1 MTALLEL
8 TVYFTVW
15 TLITVVVGAAIRNQE
30 WTKEGRDIGLGNRD
44 NLKEATPMG
53 GRAERAAKNSIEA
66 AVFFVPLA
74 LIANAAGM
82 DAEVMLG
89 AQIAFWARIAYVP
102 IYIAGVK
109 YLRSFVWIV
118 GVVGQLQFDVLASR
132 IQQKYARIVTHFSI
146 SGGADCT
153 TGDFNCMARELDRFC
168 LDYANTES
176 LSWHHCVSASLW
188 MIGTAKPEL

>member
-15 TLITVVVGAAIRNQE
+15 TLISVVLGAAIRNQE

-44 NLKEATPMG
+44 NLQEATPMG

-74 LIANAAGM
+74 LIANAAGL

-89 AQIAFWARIAYVP
+89 AQVAFWARIAYVP
-102 IYIAGVK
+102 IYIAGIK
-109 YLRSFVWIV
+109 YLRSLVWIV
-118 GVVGQLQFDVLASR
+118 GVVG
-132 IQQKYARIVTHFSI
+132 Y
-146 SGGADCT
+146 G
-153 TGDFNCMARELDRFC
+153 MM
-168 LDYANTES
+168 
-176 LSWHHCVSASLW
+176 VSSML
-188 MIGTAKPEL
+188 

>member
-82 DAEVMLG
+82 ETEVMLG

-102 IYIAGVK
+102 IYIAGIK
-109 YLRSFVWIV
+109 YLRSLVWIV
-118 GVVGQLQFDVLASR
+118 GVVGYGMMVAAML
-132 IQQKYARIVTHFSI
+132 
-146 SGGADCT
+146 
-153 TGDFNCMARELDRFC
+153 
-168 LDYANTES
+168 
-176 LSWHHCVSASLW
+176 
-188 MIGTAKPEL
+188 

>member
-1 MTALLEL
+1 MTGLLEL

-15 TLITVVVGAAIRNQE
+15 TLIVVLVGAAIRNQE

-74 LIANAAGM
+74 LIANAAGL

-89 AQIAFWARIAYVP
+89 AQVAFWARIAYVP
-102 IYIAGVK
+102 IYIAGIK
-109 YLRSFVWIV
+109 YLRSLVWII
-118 GVVGQLQFDVLASR
+118 GV
-132 IQQKYARIVTHFSI
+132 
-146 SGGADCT
+146 
-153 TGDFNCMARELDRFC
+153 
-168 LDYANTES
+168 
-176 LSWHHCVSASLW
+176 
-188 MIGTAKPEL
+188 IGYGMMVAAML

>member
-74 LIANAAGM
+74 LIANAAG
-82 DAEVMLG
+82 
-89 AQIAFWARIAYVP
+89 
-102 IYIAGVK
+102 
-109 YLRSFVWIV
+109 
-118 GVVGQLQFDVLASR
+118 
-132 IQQKYARIVTHFSI
+132 
-146 SGGADCT
+146 
-153 TGDFNCMARELDRFC
+153 
-168 LDYANTES
+168 
-176 LSWHHCVSASLW
+176 W
-188 MIGTAKPEL
+188 MPR

>member
-15 TLITVVVGAAIRNQE
+15 TLISALVGMAIRNQE
-30 WTKEGRDIGLGNRD
+30 WTKEGREITLGNRD
-44 NLKEATPMG
+44 NLKEATPIG
-53 GRAERAAKNSIEA
+53 GRADRAAKNSIEA

-102 IYIAGVK
+102 IYIAGIK

-118 GVVGQLQFDVLASR
+118 GVVG
-132 IQQKYARIVTHFSI
+132 YAMMV
-146 SGGADCT
+146 AA
-153 TGDFNCMARELDRFC
+153 ML
-168 LDYANTES
+168 
-176 LSWHHCVSASLW
+176 
-188 MIGTAKPEL
+188 

>member
-8 TVYFTVW
+8 TMYFTIW
-15 TLITVVVGAAIRNQE
+15 TLLTVVVGGAIRNQE
-30 WTKEGRDIGLGNRD
+30 WTKEGRQIGLGNRD

-74 LIANAAGM
+74 LIANAAGL
-82 DAEVMLG
+82 DSEVMLG

-102 IYIAGVK
+102 IYVAGIK

-118 GVVGQLQFDVLASR
+118 GVVG
-132 IQQKYARIVTHFSI
+132 YA
-146 SGGADCT
+146 
-153 TGDFNCMARELDRFC
+153 MM
-168 LDYANTES
+168 
-176 LSWHHCVSASLW
+176 VSAVL
-188 MIGTAKPEL
+188 

>member
-15 TLITVVVGAAIRNQE
+15 TLITVVVGGAIRNQE
-30 WTKEGRDIGLGNRD
+30 WTKEGRQIGLGNRD
-44 NLKEATPMG
+44 NLKDATPMG

-74 LIANAAGM
+74 LVANAAGM

-102 IYIAGVK
+102 IYIAGIK
-109 YLRSFVWIV
+109 YLRSLVWII
-118 GVVGQLQFDVLASR
+118 GVVGYGMMVATML
-132 IQQKYARIVTHFSI
+132 
-146 SGGADCT
+146 
-153 TGDFNCMARELDRFC
+153 
-168 LDYANTES
+168 
-176 LSWHHCVSASLW
+176 
-188 MIGTAKPEL
+188 

>member
-15 TLITVVVGAAIRNQE
+15 TLITVVVCAAIRNQE

-66 AVFFVPLA
+66 AAFFVPLA

-102 IYIAGVK
+102 IYIAGIK
-109 YLRSFVWIV
+109 YLRSLVWIV
-118 GVVGQLQFDVLASR
+118 GVVGYGMMVAAML
-132 IQQKYARIVTHFSI
+132 
-146 SGGADCT
+146 
-153 TGDFNCMARELDRFC
+153 
-168 LDYANTES
+168 
-176 LSWHHCVSASLW
+176 
-188 MIGTAKPEL
+188 

>member
-15 TLITVVVGAAIRNQE
+15 TLVAVVVGGAIRNQE
-30 WTKEGRDIGLGNRD
+30 WTKEGRQIGLGNRD

-74 LIANAAGM
+74 LIANGAGL

-102 IYIAGVK
+102 IYIAGIK
-109 YLRSFVWIV
+109 YLRSLVWIV
-118 GVVGQLQFDVLASR
+118 GVVGYGMMVAAML
-132 IQQKYARIVTHFSI
+132 
-146 SGGADCT
+146 
-153 TGDFNCMARELDRFC
+153 
-168 LDYANTES
+168 
-176 LSWHHCVSASLW
+176 
-188 MIGTAKPEL
+188 

>member
-30 WTKEGRDIGLGNRD
+30 WTRDGRDIGLGNRD

-74 LIANAAGM
+74 LIANAAGL

-89 AQIAFWARIAYVP
+89 AQVAFWARIAYVP
-102 IYIAGVK
+102 IYIAGIK
-109 YLRSFVWIV
+109 YLRSLVWI
-118 GVVGQLQFDVLASR
+118 
-132 IQQKYARIVTHFSI
+132 
-146 SGGADCT
+146 GGAV
-153 TGDFNCMARELDRFC
+153 GYGMMVAAML
-168 LDYANTES
+168 
-176 LSWHHCVSASLW
+176 
-188 MIGTAKPEL
+188 

>member
-8 TVYFTVW
+8 TVCFTVW

-44 NLKEATPMG
+44 NLKEATPVG

-102 IYIAGVK
+102 IYIAGIK
-109 YLRSFVWIV
+109 YLRSLVWIG
-118 GVVGQLQFDVLASR
+118 GVVGYGMMVAAML
-132 IQQKYARIVTHFSI
+132 
-146 SGGADCT
+146 
-153 TGDFNCMARELDRFC
+153 
-168 LDYANTES
+168 
-176 LSWHHCVSASLW
+176 
-188 MIGTAKPEL
+188 

>member
-30 WTKEGRDIGLGNRD
+30 WTREGRDIGLGNRD
-44 NLKEATPMG
+44 NLKEATPMC

-74 LIANAAGM
+74 LIANAAGL

-89 AQIAFWARIAYVP
+89 AQVAFWARIAYVP
-102 IYIAGVK
+102 IYIAGIK
-109 YLRSFVWIV
+109 YLRSLVWI
-118 GVVGQLQFDVLASR
+118 
-132 IQQKYARIVTHFSI
+132 
-146 SGGADCT
+146 GGAV
-153 TGDFNCMARELDRFC
+153 GYGMMVAAML
-168 LDYANTES
+168 
-176 LSWHHCVSASLW
+176 
-188 MIGTAKPEL
+188 

>member
-15 TLITVVVGAAIRNQE
+15 TLITVIVGAAIRNQE
-30 WTKEGRDIGLGNRD
+30 WTKEGRQIGLGNRD

-66 AVFFVPLA
+66 AAFFVPLA
-74 LIANAAGM
+74 LVANAAGM

-102 IYIAGVK
+102 IYIAGIK
-109 YLRSFVWIV
+109 YLRSLVWIV
-118 GVVGQLQFDVLASR
+118 GVVGYGMMVAAML
-132 IQQKYARIVTHFSI
+132 
-146 SGGADCT
+146 
-153 TGDFNCMARELDRFC
+153 
-168 LDYANTES
+168 
-176 LSWHHCVSASLW
+176 
-188 MIGTAKPEL
+188 